1 MKCNVLK
8 TVKLK
13 TSRGKLEL
21 QQGQVVSLHNDIAIR
36 LINEGRIVP
45 IGKVTYKIYSK
56 ILDDYIWIAATER
69 EYQGLVAEGIKEV
82 IYTQEEANKLMA
94 NKVSKDGL
102 RAIHKIK
109 KNFPGASIQDISDL
123 FCKEG
128 DSNSL

>member
-21 QQGQVVSLHNDIAIR
+21 QQGQVVALHNDIAIR

-45 IGKVTYKIYSK
+45 IGKVTYKMYSK

-128 DSNSL
+128 DCNNL